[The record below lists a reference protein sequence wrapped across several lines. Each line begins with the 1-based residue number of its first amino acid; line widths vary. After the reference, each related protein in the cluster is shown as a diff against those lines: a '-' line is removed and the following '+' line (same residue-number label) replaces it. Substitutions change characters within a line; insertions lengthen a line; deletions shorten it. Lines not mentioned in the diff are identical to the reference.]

1 MKGGIIF
8 CGVGGQGILLASEIT
23 AFALMATG
31 FTVKKSEVHGMAQRG
46 GSVVAHLRYGQ
57 EVYAPLIGQ
66 GAADFILSLEKM
78 ETARYLNFMHEQ
90 TQIVASTHQIA
101 PPAVAMGQ
109 AAYPVDILEQIRD
122 KGLAL
127 LSIDSFAIAR
137 ELGEVRAA
145 NVVLVGAL
153 STFLPVTEETFIE
166 VMKSKLPARI
176 LDLNLRAF
184 AAGRQEAA

>member
-23 AFALMATG
+23 AFALMAAR

-46 GSVVAHLRYGQ
+46 GSVVAHLRYGK
-57 EVYAPLIGQ
+57 EVYSPLIEQ

-78 ETARYLNFMHEQ
+78 ETARYLNFMHEK
-90 TQIVASTHQIA
+90 TQIVASTQQIA

-109 AAYPVDILEQIRD
+109 APYPADVLDQLRA

-127 LSIDSFAIAR
+127 LTIDSFTIAR
-137 ELGEVRAA
+137 DLGEVRAA

-153 STFLPVTEETFIE
+153 STFLPVPAETFIE
-166 VMKSKLPARI
+166 VMKSNLPAKI

>member
-23 AFALMATG
+23 AFALMAAG

-57 EVYAPLIGQ
+57 EVYSPLIGQ

-109 AAYPVDILEQIRD
+109 ASYPVDVLEQLRG

-153 STFLPVTEETFIE
+153 STFLPVAEKTFIE
-166 VMKSKLPARI
+166 VMKSNLPARI
-176 LDLNLRAF
+176 LELNLRAF
-184 AAGRQEAA
+184 AAGKQEAA